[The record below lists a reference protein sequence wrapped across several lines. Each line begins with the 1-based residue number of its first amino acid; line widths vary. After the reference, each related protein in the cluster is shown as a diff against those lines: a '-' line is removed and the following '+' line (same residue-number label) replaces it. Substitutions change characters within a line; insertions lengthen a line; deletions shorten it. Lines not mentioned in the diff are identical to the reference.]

1 MKRVLIITYYWPPTG
16 GSGVQRWLK
25 FTKYLRDFGWEP
37 VIYTPSNPEMSL
49 VDETLMKDIP
59 EGVEVIKQPIWEPYD
74 WYRRIL
80 GKKDEKISAGMGST
94 DGRKGLAKKLAIWL
108 RGNLFIPDPR
118 KFWVKPSVDFL
129 TNYLKNN
136 PVHAVVT
143 TSPPH
148 SMQLIGL
155 KLKQKL
161 GIKWIADFR
170 DPWTNLDF
178 YQDLMLSSWADAK
191 HRRLEQAVLTNAD
204 LVLSV
209 GDTLSQELRDLGGKE
224 VRTITNGFDR
234 EDFPKVEVQVDEK
247 FTLSHIGAFSPSRN
261 HIQFWN
267 ALKELCQENP
277 AFKGEMVIRTVGQV
291 DHTVATSIKRTGL
304 EPKWEKI
311 DHVSHSEVLKY
322 QLSSRVLLLMINDS
336 PNAKGILPGKF
347 FEYMASG
354 RPILCIGPTDG
365 DSAKI
370 IEKTGAGIVV
380 DHNDKTGLKA
390 ALLKLWDMEKEAMR
404 SDNIEAYSRKELT
417 RKLSEVLNELASK

>member
-25 FTKYLRDFGWEP
+25 ISKYLREFGWEP
-37 VIYTPSNPEMSL
+37 VIYTPANPEMSM
-49 VDETLMKDIP
+49 VDETLINDIP
-59 EGVEVIKQPIWEPYD
+59 EGLEVIKQPIWEPYD

-94 DGRKGLAKKLAIWL
+94 DGRKGPAKKLAIWL

-118 KFWVKPSVDFL
+118 KFWVKPSVEFL
-129 TNYLKNN
+129 SEYLKTN
-136 PVHAVVT
+136 PVSVVVT

-161 GIKWIADFR
+161 GLKWVADFR

-178 YQDLMLSSWADAK
+178 YRDLMLTSVADAK
-191 HRRLEQAVLTNAD
+191 HRRLEKEVLTNAD
-204 LVLSV
+204 IVLSV
-209 GDTLSQELRDLGGKE
+209 GDTLSEELRVLGAAD
-224 VRTITNGFDR
+224 VRTVTNGFDR
-234 EDFPKVEVQVDEK
+234 ADFPAINVEVDDK
-247 FTLSHIGAFSPSRN
+247 FTLSHIGAFSASRN
-261 HIQFWN
+261 HLEFWN
-267 ALKELCQENP
+267 ALKELSYEDSS
-277 AFKGEMVIRTVGQV
+277 FKEEMVIRTVGQV
-291 DHTVATSIKRTGL
+291 DYTVGASIEEAELGAH
-304 EPKWEKI
+304 WEKI
-311 DHVSHSEVLKY
+311 DHVSHNEVLNY

-365 DSAKI
+365 DSAKV
-370 IEKTGAGIVV
+370 IEKTGAGFVV
-380 DHNDKTGLKA
+380 DHNDKEGLKSA
-390 ALLKLWDMEKEAMR
+390 ILKLWKMGKVPMK
-404 SDNIEAYSRKELT
+404 SDGIEAYSRKNLT
-417 RKLSEVLNELASK
+417 EKLSLILNELAAK